1 MQLNGGRDR
10 RVRSTT
16 LARPRGSRFPSIT
29 DSTDARDRVA
39 EELGRLRRM
48 RFDDLAARTQTPPEH
63 REALTRSDASF
74 ADEGAVGGEDEIAPG
89 DTSPG
94 DNSRDSL

>member
-1 MQLNGGRDR
+1 
-10 RVRSTT
+10 
-16 LARPRGSRFPSIT
+16 
-29 DSTDARDRVA
+29 
-39 EELGRLRRM
+39 M